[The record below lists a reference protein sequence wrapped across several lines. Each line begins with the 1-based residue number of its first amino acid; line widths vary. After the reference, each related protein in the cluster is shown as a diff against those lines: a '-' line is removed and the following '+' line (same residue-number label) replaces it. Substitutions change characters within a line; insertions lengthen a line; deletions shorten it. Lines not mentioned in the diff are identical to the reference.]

1 MKNRVALILLLIFTT
16 FLSACNFDFNF
27 DNKIT
32 TSTLNHIS
40 TVIMNAN
47 VKISTSTYR
56 IEFFQKIEGPY
67 KGFGSGV
74 IFKKEEVKDAFDYY
88 VLTNAHVI
96 QLKDDYSHEYKI
108 EDINNNEIA
117 ADLVTK
123 NEEYDL
129 AILKFRSEAELAVV
143 ELGDVN
149 PEVGDTVFS
158 VGSPSGK
165 QNIITAGKILAFTNI
180 KNVEYEVI
188 VHEAVIHNG
197 SSGSM
202 LINENYELVGINTW
216 GFVPEEGAIQESF
229 VKGGATPIEKILEF
243 LEANTVFNN

>member
-1 MKNRVALILLLIFTT
+1 MKNKIVLILLLIFTT
-16 FLSACNFDFNF
+16 FLSACDFDLNF

-47 VKISTSTYR
+47 VKISTSTYK
-56 IEFFQKIEGPY
+56 IEFLQKIEGPY

-74 IFKKEEVKDAFDYY
+74 IIKKEESKGSIYYY

-96 QLKDDYSHEYKI
+96 HLKDEYLHEYKI
-108 EDINNNEIA
+108 EDINNNEIEA
-117 ADLVTK
+117 ELVTK
-123 NEEYDL
+123 NDEYDL
-129 AILKFRSEAELAVV
+129 AILKFRTEFELSVI
-143 ELGDVN
+143 ELGEIN

-188 VHEAVIHNG
+188 VHEAIIHSG

-202 LINENYELVGINTW
+202 LINEDYELVGINTW
-216 GFVPEEGAIQESF
+216 GFIPEEDAIDESF

-243 LEANTVFNN
+243 LEANTDFAN